1 MKIEFLSASG
11 ANVYEQCA
19 LRYYAKYILGKKSGV
34 TPAIGAGLI
43 AHKALELYYRP
54 DFNMHLDECFK
65 KASTEEFCPDRDQ
78 FEAAKEMFYNLAKE
92 EPKESTNTITTELD
106 FKFYL
111 ESGAAARGFID
122 RVDLENGDTIRIVD
136 YKTGEFVP
144 PVDELET
151 GHQTNIYAAYIFL
164 DERFSGINN
173 VIFNYKYLR
182 KGQQKSIKITRDM
195 AYKYLEYFDHLFQ
208 AIKNDESPKPTMN
221 TFCWNCEHRG
231 ECNEYRNAISVVCSL
246 KSACGLGSDK
256 ISNTDELQDLS
267 PEEMVDVF
275 NAISTIST
283 CLDKEK
289 KVVSSWVVSML
300 KNVSGGKIES
310 NGHVAKLS
318 SRKVSFVDGR
328 SARDLVVKYNLV
340 DRALQMLSAGDLEIL
355 VGGNADA
362 KHDYEKI
369 VMQRDGASFPT
380 TSKKK

>member
-1 MKIEFLSASG
+1 MKIDFLSASG
-11 ANVYEQCA
+11 ANVYEQCP
-19 LRYYAKYILGKKSGV
+19 LRYYAKYILGKKSGS

-54 DFNMHLDECFK
+54 DFDMNIDECFK
-65 KASTEEFCPDRDQ
+65 KASTEEFCPDREQ
-78 FEAAKEMFYNLAKE
+78 FEAAREMFYNLAKE

-106 FKFYL
+106 FNFYL

-122 RVDLENGDTIRIVD
+122 RVDLENNDTIRIVD

-144 PVDELET
+144 PIEELEN
-151 GHQTNIYAAYIFL
+151 GHQTNIYAAYVFL
-164 DERFSGINN
+164 DEKFSGINN

-182 KGQQKSIKITRDM
+182 KGQQKSIMITRDKS
-195 AYKYLEYFDHLFQ
+195 YKYLEYFDHLFH
-208 AIKNDESPKPTMN
+208 AIKEDENPKPTMN

-231 ECNEYRNAISVVCSL
+231 ECNEYRNALGIVFTL

-256 ISNTDELQDLS
+256 IASVDEVQNLS
-267 PEEMVDVF
+267 AEETIEVF
-275 NAISTIST
+275 NAISTMCT

-289 KVVSSWVVSML
+289 KFISSWIVSML
-300 KNVSGGKIES
+300 RNVSGGKIES
-310 NGHVAKLS
+310 DKHVAKLS
-318 SRKVSFVDGR
+318 SRKVSFVDGKK
-328 SARDLVVKYNLV
+328 ARELIIKHNLA
-340 DRALQMLSAGDLEIL
+340 DKALEMLSAGDLEKL

-369 VMQRDGASFPT
+369 LMQRDGALFPT